1 MGASDRAC
9 ARWNRRN
16 GAAVNT
22 KLVEDIANAVLYEGY
37 MLYPYRPSSVKNRQ
51 RWNFGVVYPKA
62 YSEMQTGAD
71 SWFMQTECLAT
82 GGAGTE
88 LTVKVRFLQAV
99 ARTIGQPKIPLDEW
113 PVLGEGSREPDF
125 QIVQTLQVDNQ
136 ILQTWEEAIEREITL
151 SPLPLNDGVT
161 EARSSQAL
169 FPGGKEIEPVR
180 NRDGKIAA
188 FIVRTKKSVTAQ
200 VDASAVRVSEGLFK
214 VTVRIS
220 NVAATDPASVSRAEA
235 LMQSLLSAHTI
246 LAVEG
251 GEFVSLLDPPASL
264 KEFVSTCS
272 NIGTWPVLAG
282 EEGRRETMLSSPI
295 ILYDYPQ
302 IAPESP
308 GNLFDGTEIDEILLL
323 RILTL
328 TENEKHE
335 MRSADA
341 RARQILERTESMPME
356 HFKKLH
362 GVLRGLRPA
371 DSEEK
376 P

>member
-1 MGASDRAC
+1 M
-9 ARWNRRN
+9 
-16 GAAVNT
+16 NT

-51 RWNFGVVYPKA
+51 RWNFGVVYPKT

-71 SWFMQTECLAT
+71 NWFMQTECLAT
-82 GGAGTE
+82 GEAGTE
-88 LTVKVRFLQAV
+88 LSVKVRFLQAV
-99 ARTIGQPKIPLDEW
+99 ARTIGQPKIPLDAW
-113 PVLGEGSREPDF
+113 PASGEASPEPDF
-125 QIVQTLQVDNQ
+125 QIVDTLQVGDQ
-136 ILQTWEEAIEREITL
+136 ILQAWEEAIEREVTL
-151 SPLPLNDGVT
+151 PTLPLNDSLT
-161 EARSSQAL
+161 ETRSSQAL
-169 FPGGKEIEPVR
+169 FPGGRETEPVR
-180 NRDGKIAA
+180 NLDGKIAA

-200 VDASAVRVSEGLFK
+200 VDVSAVPVNQGLFRI
-214 VTVRIS
+214 TVRIS
-220 NVAATDPASVSRAEA
+220 NLAATDPASVSRADA

-264 KEFVSTCS
+264 KELVSACS
-272 NIGTWPVLAG
+272 NVGTWPVLAG
-282 EEGRRETMLSSPI
+282 EEGRREIMLSSPI

-308 GNLFDGTEIDEILLL
+308 GNLFDGTEIDEILAL

-328 TENEKHE
+328 TEDEKHE

-341 RARQILERTESMPME
+341 HARQILERTESMPME
-356 HFKKLH
+356 HFMKLH